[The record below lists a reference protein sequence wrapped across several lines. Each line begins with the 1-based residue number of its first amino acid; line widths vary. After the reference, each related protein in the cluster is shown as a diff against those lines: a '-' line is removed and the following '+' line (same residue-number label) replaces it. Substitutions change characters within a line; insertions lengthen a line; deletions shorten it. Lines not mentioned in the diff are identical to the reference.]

1 LQTLQPYSLKKF
13 SLYYLLW
20 WSVWVIVHIIV
31 VHRLGINWGMAVI
44 DSLISNTVMAMACSS
59 AILLF
64 RYYQPGLGKR
74 VYRFIFAIV
83 ITILFCDAV
92 WWILTHLFPDD
103 KMYLQFLENSLP
115 VRFAYSFLMLS
126 FVGVFN
132 WLWTILMEKN
142 QLEVR
147 KNEAEQLIKDAE
159 LVKLR
164 QQLQPHFLF
173 NSLNSISA
181 LAGSKPDEAR
191 KMVQLLSDFLRG
203 TLKKD
208 DEQTVSLKEELE
220 HLNLYLEIEK
230 VRFGNRLNIDIQ
242 VSDGAKNAHL
252 PSLLL
257 QPIVENAIKFGI
269 YGTIDTITITINA
282 QLEKGVLRVEITN
295 PYDSQTQGK
304 SGGTGFGLSSIQ
316 RRLYL
321 LYSRND
327 LLNTEKIENVFITRL
342 IIPQL
347 NEKNSYHRR

>member
-1 LQTLQPYSLKKF
+1 M
-13 SLYYLLW
+13 W
-20 WSVWVIVHIIV
+20 WSAWAVIHIIV
-31 VHRLGINWGMAVI
+31 VHRLGINWGLAVI
-44 DSLISNTVMAMACSS
+44 DSLVSNTLMARACSI

-74 VYRFIFAIV
+74 VYRFIFAIG

-92 WWILTHLFPDD
+92 WWILTYIFPDD
-103 KMYLQFLENSLP
+103 KIYLLFLENSLP
-115 VRFAYSFLMLS
+115 VRFAYSCLMLS

-142 QLEVR
+142 LMEVR
-147 KNEAEQLIKDAE
+147 KNEAEQLIKEAE

-191 KMVQLLSDFLRG
+191 KMVQQLSDFLRG

-230 VRFGNRLNIDIQ
+230 VRFGDRLTIEIEMDD
-242 VSDGAKNAHL
+242 SAKEAKL

-269 YGTIDTITITINA
+269 YGTLDKITISLSVQI
-282 QLEKGVLRVEITN
+282 EKGLLHIKIVN
-295 PYDSQTQGK
+295 PFDSQTQRK

-327 LLNTEKIENVFITRL
+327 LLNTEKAGNLFITSL
-342 IIPQL
+342 SIPQA
-347 NEKNSYHRR
+347 NEKNSYN